1 MISMESKDLI
11 KDSILESATKLI
23 NQFGYGALTLSELA
37 RHTNMTKQRLYY
49 HFKTPE
55 EIICQLAADWGRSG
69 QEHTIKALAETNEV
83 GPYKVLAMGTG
94 VFMLMRQNFELAR
107 LGLVILQSSPHIPK
121 LNEVTN
127 QVVKTGRDRI
137 KSFLIQ
143 NSKFKKMPDQKL
155 EAVITTL
162 HSNLYGFYFYT
173 TIANDYKNLE
183 VYEKNCK
190 DALRK
195 IIDSYL

>member
-1 MISMESKDLI
+1 MESKDLI
-11 KDSILESATKLI
+11 KDTILESATKLM
-23 NQFGYGALTLSELA
+23 NQFGYGALSLSELA
-37 RHTNMTKQRLYY
+37 RHSGITKQRLYY
-49 HFKTPE
+49 HFKNPE
-55 EIICQLAADWGRSG
+55 EVVCLLAATWGQTG
-69 QEHTIKALAETNEV
+69 QEHTIKSLAETNEV

-94 VFMLMRQNFELAR
+94 VFMFMRQNFELAR

-121 LNEVTN
+121 LTEVTN
-127 QVVKTGRDRI
+127 QVMKAGRDRI

-143 NSKFKKMPDQKL
+143 NNKFKKMKPEKL
-155 EAVITTL
+155 EEIITIL

-183 VYEKNCK
+183 TQEKNCS
-190 DALRK
+190 DTLRQ

>member
-1 MISMESKDLI
+1 MESKDLI
-11 KDSILESATKLI
+11 KDTILESATKLM
-23 NQFGYGALTLSELA
+23 NQFGYGALSLSELA
-37 RHTNMTKQRLYY
+37 RHSGITKQRLYY

-55 EIICQLAADWGRSG
+55 DVISQLATAWGNSG
-69 QEHTIKALAETNEV
+69 QEYTIKALAETNEV

-94 VFMLMRQNFELAR
+94 VFTFLQGNFELAR

-143 NSKFKKMPDQKL
+143 NNKFKKMSAQDL
-155 EAVITTL
+155 EGVITIL

-173 TIANDYKNLE
+173 AIAKEYKNLK
-183 VYEKNCK
+183 VQEKNCH
-190 DALRK
+190 DTLRK